1 MHLMIE
7 ISVTPIDNKIA
18 VVKLTGRLDLTAA
31 PELRSL
37 LTKTV
42 EQGYSHLGL
51 DMGAVVAVDSSGLG
65 ALVSGLKTARLA
77 GGDLRL
83 AHLGQQPLLVL
94 RTTTLDRVFALHDSV
109 DAALV
114 GYR

>member
-37 LTKTV
+37 LT
-42 EQGYSHLGL
+42 
-51 DMGAVVAVDSSGLG
+51 
-65 ALVSGLKTARLA
+65 
-77 GGDLRL
+77 
-83 AHLGQQPLLVL
+83 
-94 RTTTLDRVFALHDSV
+94 
-109 DAALV
+109 
-114 GYR
+114 